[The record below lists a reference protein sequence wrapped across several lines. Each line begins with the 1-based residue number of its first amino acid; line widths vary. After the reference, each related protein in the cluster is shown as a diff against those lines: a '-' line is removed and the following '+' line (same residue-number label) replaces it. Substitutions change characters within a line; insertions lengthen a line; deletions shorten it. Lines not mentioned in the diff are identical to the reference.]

1 MGIDWICMARNAV
14 GCQVLDSVLCLFFK
28 PHTLVIVFEMNLSE
42 LRFRVAA
49 NKLMRNTPK
58 NSCDFVVRNIDL
70 K

>member
-1 MGIDWICMARNAV
+1 MHGAGSCRLPSVRFSAFFSYSRN
-14 GCQVLDSVLCLFFK
+14 SY
-28 PHTLVIVFEMNLSE
+28 TLVIGFEMNLSE

-58 NSCDFVVRNIDL
+58 KSCNFVVRNIEL